1 MSTNRF
7 LSIVGGVRTLF
18 VALAVSAGAPDANK
32 VVMTSANG
40 RLDTTLMPVGIG
52 AATQSMVA
60 SEALVAGDFV
70 NIFDAAGSPNCRKA
84 DATNNR
90 PANGFVT
97 VAVASA
103 ASATV
108 FLSGPNT
115 ARTGLVS
122 GSLYFLSTAGNVA
135 LTAPSVV
142 GNIIQEIG
150 IAANSTTISF
160 DFDAPTTIA

>member
-7 LSIVGGVRTLF
+7 LGLVGGVKTWF
-18 VALAVSAGAPDANK
+18 TAIQVSSGAGDAGK
-32 VVMTSANG
+32 IAGLSSNG
-40 RLDTTLMPVGIG
+40 RFDATFMPVGIG
-52 AATQSMVA
+52 AATQAMVA

-84 DATNNR
+84 DSTNNR
-90 PANGFVT
+90 HANGFVT
-97 VAVASA
+97 SPVASA

-115 ARTGLVS
+115 ARNGLVS
-122 GSLYFLSTAGNVA
+122 GSLYFLSTSGNVT
-135 LTAPSVV
+135 LVPPSTV